1 MEAMG
6 INSNVHAGGKVFHI
20 QTAADP
26 ARSMFQAEIF
36 EKGRVIMVQKKNV
49 DAARMKDWDKDKIKD
64 FLNEFHQEIAWE
76 IELLFFIRDKIK
88 TIKHAV
94 SHNKMGLI
102 FLRKGMVEEAIVE
115 FENAI
120 EKNPGLVESYNN
132 LGLAFMQSG
141 DHPKAIEIL
150 QKGCD
155 MEPQF
160 ADLKNNLGMAYSMA
174 GMYTHALS
182 AYESA
187 LAINHNYVDAH
198 FNTVITLL
206 DSILHS
212 PYAEDLPPA
221 PARKSTVFHILET
234 ITASNPNFSNIRFYS
249 TRFEKL
255 VTQIHSG
262 ELKHGIETI
271 KELKDAHGTPNLDE
285 IMHGFYLKFLFGG
298 AGKNETILDQYRIKL
313 EKAVETNPNYA
324 DLHNSLGILFLI
336 QCRNLFLKAMMQ
348 FKKAYEI
355 NPSYKSAYKNFR
367 LVHNDGREFLNLL
380 RAIIK

>member
-6 INSNVHAGGKVFHI
+6 INSNVHAGGKIFHI

-49 DAARMKDWDKDKIKD
+49 DASRMKDWDKDKIKD

-120 EKNPGLVESYNN
+120 EKNPSLVESYNN
-132 LGLAFMQSG
+132 LGLAFMQLG
-141 DHPKAIEIL
+141 NHTKAIEIL
-150 QKGCD
+150 QKGCE

-160 ADLKNNLGMAYSMA
+160 ADLKNNLGMAYSKA
-174 GMYTHALS
+174 GMFTHALS
-182 AYESA
+182 AYEAA
-187 LAINHNYVDAH
+187 LAINPKYSEAH
-198 FNTVITLL
+198 LNSIITLL
-206 DSILHS
+206 ESNRAKTNTD
-212 PYAEDLPPA
+212 DLPPVA
-221 PARKSTVFHILET
+221 ARKATILHVLEKV
-234 ITASNPNFSNIRFYS
+234 IASNPDFANFRFYS
-249 TRFEKL
+249 FRFEKL
-255 VTQIHSG
+255 GKQIESG
-262 ELKHGIETI
+262 ETIQAIETI
-271 KELKDAHGTPNLDE
+271 NEIKDAIGKPNLDE

-298 AGKNETILDQYRIKL
+298 AGKNESILEQYRIKL

-324 DLHNSLGILFLI
+324 DLHNSLGLLFLI

>member
-6 INSNVHAGGKVFHI
+6 INSNVHAGGKIFHI

-49 DAARMKDWDKDKIKD
+49 DASRMKDWDKDKIKD

-132 LGLAFMQSG
+132 LGLAYMQSG
-141 DHPKAIEIL
+141 DHTKAIEIL
-150 QKGCD
+150 QKGCE

-160 ADLKNNLGMAYSMA
+160 ADLKNNLGMAYSKACMF
-174 GMYTHALS
+174 THALS
-182 AYESA
+182 AYEAA
-187 LAINHNYVDAH
+187 LAINPKYAEAH
-198 FNTVITLL
+198 LNSVITLL
-206 DSILHS
+206 ESNMAKTNTEGLPPVAARKATILH
-212 PYAEDLPPA
+212 
-221 PARKSTVFHILET
+221 VLEKV
-234 ITASNPNFSNIRFYS
+234 IASNPDFTNFRFYS
-249 TRFEKL
+249 FRFEKL
-255 VTQIHSG
+255 IKQIESG
-262 ELKHGIETI
+262 ETIQAIETI
-271 KELKDAHGTPNLDE
+271 NEIKDAIGKPNLDE

-298 AGKNETILDQYRIKL
+298 AGKNESILEQYRIKL

-324 DLHNSLGILFLI
+324 DLHNSLGLLFLI

>member
-6 INSNVHAGGKVFHI
+6 INSNVHAGGKIFHI

-26 ARSMFQAEIF
+26 ARSIFQAEIF
-36 EKGRVIMVQKKNV
+36 EKGRVIMVQKRNV
-49 DAARMKDWDKDKIKD
+49 DTARMKDWDKDKIKD

-120 EKNPGLVESYNN
+120 DKNPGLVESYNN

-141 DHPKAIEIL
+141 DPVKAIDIL
-150 QKGCD
+150 KKGCE

-160 ADLKNNLGMAYSMA
+160 ADLKNNLGMAYSKA

-187 LAINHNYVDAH
+187 LSINPKYAEAH
-198 FNTVITLL
+198 LNSIITLL
-206 DSILHS
+206 ESIAAAPITDELPPVAARYTTILHVL
-212 PYAEDLPPA
+212 E
-221 PARKSTVFHILET
+221 KTVET
-234 ITASNPNFSNIRFYS
+234 NPDFTNFRFFAL
-249 TRFEKL
+249 RFEKA
-255 VTQIHSG
+255 VKQIKSG
-262 ELKHGIETI
+262 ETQQAVETI
-271 KELKDAHGTPNLDE
+271 NEIKDAIGKPNLDE

-298 AGKNETILDQYRIKL
+298 AGKDETILEQYRIKL

-324 DLHNSLGILFLI
+324 DLHNSLGLLFLI

>member
-1 MEAMG
+1 MEAIG
-6 INSNVHAGGKVFHI
+6 INSNVHAGGKIFHI

-26 ARSMFQAEIF
+26 ARRLFQSEIF
-36 EKGRVIMVQKKNV
+36 EKGRVIMVQKRDV
-49 DAARMKDWDKDKIKD
+49 DPAGIRDWDKEKIKE

-102 FLRKGMVEEAIVE
+102 FLRKGLFDEAVAE
-115 FENAI
+115 FEHAI
-120 EKNPGLVESYNN
+120 EKNPELVESYNN
-132 LGLAFMQSG
+132 LGLALTQTGEFE
-141 DHPKAIEIL
+141 KAITVL
-150 QKGCD
+150 QRGCE
-155 MEPQF
+155 MEPRF
-160 ADLKNNLGMAYSMA
+160 ADLKNNLGLAYSRA
-174 GMYTHALS
+174 GQYTHALS

-187 LAINHNYVDAH
+187 LSINPKYTDAH

-206 DSILHS
+206 ESIVKS
-212 PYAEDLPPA
+212 PYAEDLPPV
-221 PARKSTVFHILET
+221 PARKSTAFHILEKVST
-234 ITASNPNFSNIRFYS
+234 SDPNFTGMQFYAS
-249 TRFEKL
+249 RFEKA
-255 VTQIHSG
+255 VTFIHAG
-262 ELKHGIETI
+262 DPMKAVEIIHEI
-271 KELKDAHGTPNLDE
+271 KEAVGKPNLDE

-298 AGKNETILDQYRIKL
+298 AGKNENILEQYKIKL
-313 EKAVETNPNYA
+313 EKAVEHNPDYA
-324 DLHNSLGILFLI
+324 DLHNSLGLLYLI

>member
-6 INSNVHAGGKVFHI
+6 INSNVHAGGKIFHI

-49 DAARMKDWDKDKIKD
+49 DASRMKDWDKDKIKD

-120 EKNPGLVESYNN
+120 EKNPNLVESYNN

-141 DHPKAIEIL
+141 DHAKAVEIL
-150 QKGCD
+150 QKGCE

-160 ADLKNNLGMAYSMA
+160 ADLKNNLGLAYSKA
-174 GMYTHALS
+174 GMFTHALS
-182 AYESA
+182 AYEAA
-187 LAINHNYVDAH
+187 LAINPKYSEAH
-198 FNTVITLL
+198 LNSIITLL
-206 DSILHS
+206 ESSI
-212 PYAEDLPPA
+212 AESNTQDLPPIA
-221 PARKSTVFHILET
+221 ARQKTILHVLEKVV
-234 ITASNPNFSNIRFYS
+234 ASNPDFTNFRFYS
-249 TRFEKL
+249 FRFEKL
-255 VTQIHSG
+255 VKQIESG
-262 ELKHGIETI
+262 ETIPAIETI
-271 KELKDAHGTPNLDE
+271 NEIKDAIGKPNLDE

-298 AGKNETILDQYRIKL
+298 AGKNEPILEQYRIKL

-324 DLHNSLGILFLI
+324 DLHNSLGLLFLI

>member
-1 MEAMG
+1 MG
-6 INSNVHAGGKVFHI
+6 INSNVHAGGKIFHI

-26 ARSMFQAEIF
+26 ARNIFQAEIF

-49 DAARMKDWDKDKIKD
+49 DAVGMKDWNKDKIKD

-102 FLRKGMVEEAIVE
+102 FLRKGMVDEAIVE

-120 EKNPGLVESYNN
+120 DKNPGLVESYNN
-132 LGLAFMQSG
+132 LGLAYIQLGQHS
-141 DHPKAIEIL
+141 KAIDIL

-160 ADLKNNLGMAYSMA
+160 ADLKNNLGAAYSKA

-182 AYESA
+182 AYEAA
-187 LAINHNYVDAH
+187 LNINPQYAEAH
-198 FNTVITLL
+198 LNSVITLL
-206 DSILHS
+206 ESTLAA
-212 PYAEDLPPA
+212 PNAEDLPPVS
-221 PARKSTVFHILET
+221 AR
-234 ITASNPNFSNIRFYS
+234 ITTALHVIEKVVESKPEFTSFRFYA

-255 VTQIHSG
+255 NKLIKSG
-262 ELKHGIETI
+262 EIHPAIDTI
-271 KELKDAHGTPNLDE
+271 HEIKDAIGKPNLDE

-298 AGKNETILDQYRIKL
+298 AGKNETILEQYRIKL

-324 DLHNSLGILFLI
+324 DLHNSLGLLFLI

>member
-6 INSNVHAGGKVFHI
+6 INSNVHAGGKIFHI

-26 ARSMFQAEIF
+26 ARSLFQAEIF

-49 DAARMKDWDKDKIKD
+49 DTVRMKDWDKDKIKD

-102 FLRKGMVEEAIVE
+102 FLRKGMTEEAIVE
-115 FENAI
+115 FEHAI

-132 LGLAFMQSG
+132 LGLALTRNGNFE
-141 DHPKAIEIL
+141 KAIAVL
-150 QKGCD
+150 QKGCE
-155 MEPQF
+155 MEPHF
-160 ADLKNNLGMAYSMA
+160 ADLKNNLGLAYAKA

-187 LAINHNYVDAH
+187 LAINPKYADAH
-198 FNTVITLL
+198 FNTIITLL
-206 DSILHS
+206 DSITHC
-212 PYAEDLPPA
+212 PYADNLPPV
-221 PARKSTVFHILET
+221 PERKSTVFHILEKLN
-234 ITASNPNFSNIRFYS
+234 ISNPNFSAISFYA

-255 VTQIHSG
+255 MSQIHSG
-262 ELKHGIETI
+262 YLDQAIVTI
-271 KELKDAHGTPNLDE
+271 NELKDAQGTPNLDE

-324 DLHNSLGILFLI
+324 DLHNSLGLLFLI